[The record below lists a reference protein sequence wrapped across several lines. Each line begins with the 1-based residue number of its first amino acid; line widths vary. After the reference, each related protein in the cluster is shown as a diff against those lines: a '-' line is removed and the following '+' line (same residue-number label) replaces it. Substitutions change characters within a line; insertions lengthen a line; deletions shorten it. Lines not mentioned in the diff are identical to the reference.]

1 MFHSGAGFQSTL
13 TQIQPPQA
21 PQRTPSQ
28 PQYQVLSELLWNFML
43 VIVKLTKFR
52 VANDIKLI
60 AIYEFTN
67 SKLQAVGNKVI
78 LKSP

>member
-13 TQIQPPQA
+13 TQIQLPQA

-60 AIYEFTN
+60 AIYDTN
-67 SKLQAVGNKVI
+67 SKLQAVGNKVT